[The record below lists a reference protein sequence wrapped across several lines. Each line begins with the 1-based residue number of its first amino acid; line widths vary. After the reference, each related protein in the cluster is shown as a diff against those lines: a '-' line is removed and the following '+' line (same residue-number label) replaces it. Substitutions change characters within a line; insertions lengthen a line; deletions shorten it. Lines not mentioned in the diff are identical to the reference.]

1 MLTARG
7 ERFNDMISKL
17 SKVYMA
23 TVDKKFVRYIQHQK
37 DKYDD
42 GENIETYKLMLLALK
57 KY

>member
-1 MLTARG
+1 
-7 ERFNDMISKL
+7 
-17 SKVYMA
+17 MA

-42 GENIETYKLMLLALK
+42 GENIDTYKLMLLALK